1 MLKVQNIDVYRGET
15 QILWDVSFIINQKEI
30 VSILG
35 ANGAGK
41 STLIGSILGLLHPS
55 SGKIFFRDNDISNV
69 PSHIINRMG
78 IACVPEGRHIFQD
91 MTVLENLEIG
101 AYSKRARPSL
111 NKNIRWVFELFPIM
125 NERKNQLGGT
135 LSGGEQQMLAIGR
148 ALMSKPDLL
157 LLDELSLGL
166 APKITIDLLR
176 TIETLREENTTILLV
191 EQNVEMALKHC
202 DRSYILETG
211 KISIEGAAEELMSND
226 HIRKAYMGI

>member
-1 MLKVQNIDVYRGET
+1 MLEVQNIDIYRGET
-15 QILWDVSFIINQKEI
+15 QILWDVSFRINQKEI
-30 VSILG
+30 VAILG

-41 STLIGSILGLLHPS
+41 STLIASILGLLHPV
-55 SGKIFFRDNDISNV
+55 SGKIIFRENDISKIS
-69 PSHIINRMG
+69 SHAITRMG

-111 NKNIRWVFELFPIM
+111 NKNIKWVFDLFPIM

-166 APKITIDLLR
+166 APKITIDLLK
-176 TIETLREENTTILLV
+176 TIETLRDENTTILLV
-191 EQNVEMALKHC
+191 EQNVEMALNHC

-211 KISIEGAAEELMSND
+211 KISIEGTAQELMSND

>member
-1 MLKVQNIDVYRGET
+1 MLKVQDIDVYRAET
-15 QILWDVSFIINQKEI
+15 QVLWDISFMIHQKEI
-30 VSILG
+30 VAILG

-41 STLIGSILGLLHPS
+41 STLIASILGLLHPLK
-55 SGKIFFRDNDISNV
+55 GQILFKDNDISKI
-69 PSHIINRMG
+69 PSYAINRMG

-91 MTVLENLEIG
+91 MSVLENLEIG
-101 AYSKRARPSL
+101 AYSKRARTAL
-111 NKNIRWVFELFPIM
+111 RKNIDWVFDLFPIM
-125 NERKNQLGGT
+125 HERKNQLGGT

-166 APKITIDLLR
+166 APKITIDLLK
-176 TIETLREENTTILLV
+176 TIEALREKNTTILLV

-211 KISIEGAAEELMSND
+211 KISIEGTAKELMSND